1 MDAAGPQIMLRRCRW
16 RWGSAHYS
24 ECMDL
29 RVAAYAVVTDDE
41 GRVLLA
47 RWTQGRRVAW
57 TMPGGGLED
66 GEDPEDAVR
75 REVREETGYS
85 VRVDG
90 LLGIHSRVIPAGRRI
105 QKADSPLHTL
115 RIVYRATITGGRLR
129 NEVGGS
135 TDMAGWFELP
145 ALADLQRV
153 RLVDIALR
161 MAEII

>member
-1 MDAAGPQIMLRRCRW
+1 
-16 RWGSAHYS
+16 
-24 ECMDL
+24 MDL
-29 RVAAYAVVTDDE
+29 RVAAYAVVTDDDD
-41 GRVLLA
+41 RVLLA
-47 RWTQGRRVAW
+47 RWTQGRRAAW

-75 REVREETGYS
+75 REVREETGYT

-105 QKADSPLHTL
+105 HHAESPLHTL
-115 RIVYRATITGGRLR
+115 RIVYRATIIGGRLR

-135 TDMAGWFELP
+135 TDMAAWFAAP

-161 MAEII
+161 MAEIL